1 MCAKMVTVS
10 IDTKGGPVDEQDDAL
25 AHVMN
30 LMQELERVLLE
41 IKEAVIPVLTGTG
54 EPTAAA
60 DRARSFL
67 RLADGMLEDMYE
79 VLRSV

>member
-1 MCAKMVTVS
+1 MYAKMMTVS
-10 IDTKGGPVDEQDDAL
+10 IDAKGGPVDEQDDAL

-30 LMQELERVLLE
+30 LMQELERLLLT

-60 DRARSFL
+60 ERARSFL
-67 RLADGMLEDMYE
+67 RLADRMLEDMNE
-79 VLRSV
+79 LLRSV